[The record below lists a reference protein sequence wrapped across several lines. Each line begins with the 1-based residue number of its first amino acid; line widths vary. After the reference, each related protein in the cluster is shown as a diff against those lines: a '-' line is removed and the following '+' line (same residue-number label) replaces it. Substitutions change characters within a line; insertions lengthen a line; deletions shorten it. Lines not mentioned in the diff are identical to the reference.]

1 MPIRDIFMKDIKLTD
16 KFHRT
21 VDYLRIS
28 VTDRCNLRCIY
39 CMPSEGVRHVE
50 HRDILSYE
58 EITRIVR
65 VASGL
70 GVRKVRITGGEP
82 LARKH
87 ISRLIA
93 SIREVP
99 WIDDLSLTTNGVL
112 LEHYASELAGAGL
125 HRINVSLDSL
135 KPERYREITRGGDIY
150 RVIKGIEAAEK
161 AGLMPIKINMVPIRG
176 FNGDEIGE
184 FAGITRDTP
193 YHVRFIEFMP
203 IGGRELWSPEKYIA
217 TDEIKA
223 SVERIGSL
231 YPVRMRKIGPA
242 RYFRFGDAP
251 GVIGFISALTHH
263 FCGDCNRLRITS
275 DGKLRPCLF
284 SETEIDLK
292 PALRS
297 SSTPSDKEIER
308 LLKLA
313 IEIKPERHMLD
324 KSRELPPPGSPS
336 YLASPLKPM
345 SRIGG

>member
-1 MPIRDIFMKDIKLTD
+1 MKDTKLTD
-16 KFHRT
+16 NFHRT
-21 VDYLRIS
+21 IDYLRIS

-39 CMPSEGVRHVE
+39 CMPSEGLKLIK
-50 HRDILSYE
+50 HRDVLSYE
-58 EITRIVR
+58 EIARVVR
-65 VASGL
+65 VAAGL
-70 GVRKVRITGGEP
+70 GVRKIRITGGEP

-87 ISRLIA
+87 IARLIA
-93 SIREVP
+93 SIREIP

-112 LEHYASELAGAGL
+112 LERYARELADAGL
-125 HRINVSLDSL
+125 HRVNVSLDSL
-135 KPERYREITRGGDIY
+135 RPDRYREITRGGDIS
-150 RVIKGIEAAEK
+150 RVMKGIEAAEK
-161 AGLMPIKINMVPIRG
+161 AGLVPVKINMVPIRG
-176 FNGDEIGE
+176 FNGDEIQE

-203 IGGRELWSPEKYIA
+203 IGGKELWSPEKYIA

-223 SVERIGSL
+223 TVERIGPL
-231 YPVRMRKIGPA
+231 FPVRVRRTGPA
-242 RYFRFGDAP
+242 RYFRFADAP

-292 PALRS
+292 PALRGT
-297 SSTPSDKEIER
+297 STPSDKEIER
-308 LLKLA
+308 LLRLA

-324 KSRELPPPGSPS
+324 ESRELPPEGSTS
-336 YLASPLKPM
+336 SLTSLRGPLKPM